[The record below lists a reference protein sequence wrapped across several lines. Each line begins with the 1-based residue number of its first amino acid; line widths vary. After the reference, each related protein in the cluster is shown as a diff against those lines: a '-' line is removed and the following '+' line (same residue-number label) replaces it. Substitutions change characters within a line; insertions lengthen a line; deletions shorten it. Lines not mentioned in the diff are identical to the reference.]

1 MKPSSSRHP
10 GPRESCSGQSQPL
23 SPSLLFEAG
32 EGGRWRVWVPGPG
45 MGARRRVTGSHHELL
60 VLGVPAVLHAC
71 GRWRGSGRDGGHG
84 RAALPPPPVP
94 AASPAPLLP
103 DNPKP
108 TTRPRPRALT
118 GRRGKGRAR
127 RRRPLQSPRPSAPRL
142 GVGRLRREGV
152 RACAAFQA
160 SARRCEPPALG
171 AALRPP
177 APPRPFGSSRRL
189 PAPRLAARPPLPRP
203 CRGRPAGRA
212 ARWTEALPAPRASRI
227 CCLPVCLSDPRR
239 LQGGGWLPCVSMG
252 AACIVAVAGV
262 SGVVSSPIAQ

>member
-1 MKPSSSRHP
+1 M
-10 GPRESCSGQSQPL
+10 
-23 SPSLLFEAG
+23 
-32 EGGRWRVWVPGPG
+32 
-45 MGARRRVTGSHHELL
+45 TGSHHELL

-127 RRRPLQSPRPSAPRL
+127 RRRPLQSPRPS
-142 GVGRLRREGV
+142 
-152 RACAAFQA
+152 RA
-160 SARRCEPPALG
+160 
-171 AALRPP
+171 P
-177 APPRPFGSSRRL
+177 APPRPGLELAASAGKASEPAPLSRRV
-189 PAPRLAARPPLPRP
+189 PAAANPRPSARPCVPRRRRVRLAALGASPCPGSRPGLLSHGPA
-203 CRGRPAGRA
+203 GGARPAARLAGQKRSLPLGPRTSA
-212 ARWTEALPAPRASRI
+212 A
-227 CCLPVCLSDPRR
+227 CLSVCLSDPRR